1 MLNVAETR
9 QALEHKLNVLKKNEE
24 MLGEDLNT
32 QRYEKAYKEMKNE
45 AASLAN
51 KFFDDSLIDGFAVR
65 KDIVP
70 FFDNTA
76 NEVGK
81 AAVKEYSLA
90 FRNRDFPAM
99 EAVVRKSREEF
110 EKRLDQF
117 TLSIHDM
124 EAVIT
129 KDEYLVRIMPIC
141 D

>member
-9 QALEHKLNVLKKNEE
+9 KSLEHKLNVLKKNEE
-24 MLGEDLNT
+24 MLGEDVNS
-32 QRYEKAYKEMKNE
+32 QKYEKAYKEMQND
-45 AASLAN
+45 AMSLAN
-51 KFFDDSLIDGFAVR
+51 KYFDDSLIGGFAVR
-65 KDIVP
+65 QDIVP

-76 NEVGK
+76 DEVAK
-81 AAVKEYSLA
+81 KVRKEYSLA
-90 FRNRDFPAM
+90 FHHRDFPAM
-99 EAVVRKSREEF
+99 EEVVRKSREEF

-129 KDEYLVRIMPIC
+129 KDEYRIRTMPIV

>member
-1 MLNVAETR
+1 MNVVETGK
-9 QALEHKLNVLKKNEE
+9 ALEHKLNVLKKNEE
-24 MLGEDLNT
+24 MLGEALNT
-32 QRYEKAYKEMKNE
+32 PRYEKAYKEMKND
-45 AASLAN
+45 AMSLAN
-51 KFFDDSLIDGFAVR
+51 KFFDDSLIVGFAVR
-65 KDIVP
+65 SDIVP

-76 NEVGK
+76 DEVAK
-81 AAVKEYSLA
+81 KVRKEYSLA
-90 FRNRDFPAM
+90 FHNRDFPAM

-129 KDEYLVRIMPIC
+129 KDEYNVRIMPIV

>member
-1 MLNVAETR
+1 MNVTETGK
-9 QALEHKLNVLKKNEE
+9 ALEHKLNVLKKNEE
-24 MLGEDLNT
+24 MLGEALNT
-32 QRYEKAYKEMKNE
+32 KKYENAYKDMKNE

-51 KFFDDSLIDGFAVR
+51 KFFDDSLIEGFAVR
-65 KDIVP
+65 RDIVP

-76 NEVGK
+76 DEVAK
-81 AAVKEYSLA
+81 KVRKEYTLA
-90 FRNRDFPAM
+90 FHNRDFPAM
-99 EAVVRKSREEF
+99 ESMARKSREEF

-129 KDEYLVRIMPIC
+129 KDEYRIRTMPIV

>member
-9 QALEHKLNVLKKNEE
+9 KDLEHKLNVLKKNEE
-24 MLGEDLNT
+24 MLGEALNT
-32 QRYEKAYKEMKNE
+32 PRYEKAYKEMKND
-45 AASLAN
+45 AMSLAN
-51 KFFDDSLIDGFAVR
+51 KFFDDSLIVGFAVR

-76 NEVGK
+76 DEVAKK
-81 AAVKEYSLA
+81 ARKEYTLA

-129 KDEYLVRIMPIC
+129 KDEYNVRIMPIV